1 MSVDAWALIRGYCFK
16 CQSSLGQ
23 QLMRCKC
30 GASCL
35 NTAPDK
41 VMQAMLLRPN
51 FHVTNKHDMCANI
64 LIGNHLIYKQGWS
77 NYIAATTLLRSSN
90 CRLFERMLWQTHT
103 HTHARCI
110 QWKWNISCRL
120 PHFCGCVVVYVL
132 PNHDSIVQSMSSATN
147 SFFTSLVENCGFDG
161 VLICVHNWIKK
172 ASNRNH
178 VNASWWFLEVIPAD
192 FHLQFEA

>member
-1 MSVDAWALIRGYCFK
+1 MSVNAWTLIRGYCFK

-77 NYIAATTLLRSSN
+77 NYIGATTLLRSSN

-103 HTHARCI
+103 LTHTMHPM
-110 QWKWNISCRL
+110 QVKFFVS
-120 PHFCGCVVVYVL
+120 
-132 PNHDSIVQSMSSATN
+132 
-147 SFFTSLVENCGFDG
+147 FTSFLWLGGSVCTTKPWQHSTIY
-161 VLICVHNWIKK
+161 VKCYKLIFHFLSWKLWLRWCSDMCSQLNKN